1 MKKLLSLAAALA
13 FSAGLF
19 AADKA
24 APDPTKE
31 ITLKGTGTCAKCDL
45 GTAEKCTNVMIVTN
59 KQNGKVRNVMFANN
73 LEHGKYFCKGPTEG
87 LVAKGTMSK
96 VDGKNVFTATSVAKE
111 G

>member
-1 MKKLLSLAAALA
+1 MKKLLSLVAALA
-13 FSAGLF
+13 FSAGLY
-19 AADKA
+19 AADDA
-24 APDPTKE
+24 AKE

-59 KQNGKVRNVMFANN
+59 KKNGKVRNVMFANN

-96 VDGKNVFTATSVAKE
+96 VDGKNVFTATSVEKE

>member
-1 MKKLLSLAAALA
+1 MKKLLTLAAALA
-13 FSAGLF
+13 FSVGLY
-19 AADKA
+19 AADE
-24 APDPTKE
+24 APKE
-31 ITLKGTGTCAKCDL
+31 VTLEGTGTCAKCDL

-59 KQNGKVRNVMFANN
+59 KKNGKTRNVAFTNN

-96 VDGKNVFTATSVAKE
+96 VDGKNVFTATSVEKE